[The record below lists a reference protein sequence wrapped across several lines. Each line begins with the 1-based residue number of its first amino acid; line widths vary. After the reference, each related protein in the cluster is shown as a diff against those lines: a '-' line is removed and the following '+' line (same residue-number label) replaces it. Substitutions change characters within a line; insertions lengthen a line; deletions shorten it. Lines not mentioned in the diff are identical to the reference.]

1 MKSPISGKEMMLKK
15 EQRKM
20 EFRKENFEI
29 TFHYYECPDSIEQF
43 TSTELDAIN
52 MDQVLHQYRERFH
65 IPFPEEI
72 SAIREQYGVPA
83 ARMSEVLGLGVNSYR
98 HYEAGEMPSISNAR
112 LIRMAEDPEHFIDMV
127 GLCPT
132 IEEKYRMRYIQ
143 KAEALAEGRKC
154 DKPLA
159 NLRAYLLGAQQ
170 ADVFTGYRFPSLE
183 KISEMVV
190 FFSAQLSPYKT
201 KLNKLLFY
209 ADFTMFR
216 QRCQSISGLRYKAIS
231 MGPVPN
237 NFQSLFEYLYN
248 EGHIDIRITEFP
260 QGYTGEQFLVRRGRE
275 FNAGLFQPEE
285 LEVLHKIA
293 DYFAPSSTHDIV
305 QLSHRENAWCNNEA
319 QKNFISYTYAFG
331 LKGV

>member
-1 MKSPISGKEMMLKK
+1 MALKM

-20 EFRKENFEI
+20 EFRKEVFEI
-29 TFHYYECPDSIEQF
+29 TFHYYLCPESGEQF
-43 TSTELDAIN
+43 TDIKLDALN

-72 SAIREQYGVPA
+72 GAIRAQYGLPA

-98 HYEAGEMPSISNAR
+98 QYEAGEMPSISNAR

-127 GLCPT
+127 KLCPT
-132 IEEKYRMRYIQ
+132 IHEKYRIRYIQ
-143 KAEALAEGRKC
+143 KAEALAEGRKR
-154 DKPLA
+154 DKPMA

-170 ADVFTGYRFPSLE
+170 ADIFTGYRFPSLE

-190 FFSAQLSPYKT
+190 FFSSQLSPYKT

-231 MGPVPN
+231 MGPVPV

-248 EGHIDIRITEFP
+248 EGYIDVRITEFP
-260 QGYTGEQFLVRRGRE
+260 QGYTGEQFLVRKGRP
-275 FNAGLFQPEE
+275 FNAGVFQPEE
-285 LEVLHKIA
+285 LEVLHRIA
-293 DYFAPSSTHDIV
+293 DYFAPSSTHDII
-305 QLSHRENAWCNNEA
+305 QLSHLEDAWLNNEA
-319 QKNFISYTYAFG
+319 QKNLISYTYAFG
-331 LKGV
+331 LRGV